1 MGMVRLA
8 ATRANDNV
16 HLPAPGGACAGQP
29 ANAYALCVQ
38 RNAVEIAQNMVDIM
52 DTHKGV
58 GISANQVGIDAQI
71 FVMQPTQHN
80 ELKDAFAI
88 INPVIEKIS
97 EETDLRYEGCLSYPN
112 LFLKVQRPVKLVTRF
127 LDADAK
133 ECIIV
138 LNNYDARVFLH
149 EYDHLQGIEFTD
161 RVSKLRLEM
170 AKKKKTKREKR
181 YING

>member
-1 MGMVRLA
+1 MELIY
-8 ATRANDNV
+8 
-16 HLPAPGGACAGQP
+16 APSDWLSKAVKP
-29 ANAYALCVQ
+29 FDFDSY
-38 RNAVEIAQNMVDIM
+38 NAVEIAQDMVDIM

-170 AKKKKTKREKR
+170 AKKKKTK
-181 YING
+181 